1 MRFPSDTDFSVPIEG
16 IGQFRF
22 ARRTMADEIRIQS
35 EYAKYLNGAEATPWL
50 ASVAGWLATLRV
62 LIVRAPDGWQPEEL
76 EQLDPLDEQ
85 VYAKL
90 SQIHGGL
97 RDAEREF
104 RRKPDARGQGA
115 GAGDDRDGRVGVPAP
130 VLAQPA

>member
-1 MRFPSDTDFSVPIEG
+1 MRFPSDTDFEVTVDG
-16 IGQFRF
+16 VGLFRF
-22 ARRTMADEIRIQS
+22 ARRTMAEEIKIQA
-35 EYAKYLNGAEATPWL
+35 EYAKYLNGADATPWL

-62 LIVRAPDGWQPEEL
+62 LIVRAPAGWGPENL
-76 EQLDPLDEQ
+76 EDLDPLDEQ

-104 RRKPDARGQGA
+104 RRKPDAQRQGA
-115 GAGDDRDGRVGVPAP
+115 GAANGGDGGVGVPAS
-130 VLAQPA
+130 VPA

>member
-1 MRFPSDTDFSVPIEG
+1 MRFPSDTDFSVQIEG
-16 IGQFRF
+16 VGSFRF
-22 ARRTMADEIRIQS
+22 ARRTMAEEIRIQA
-35 EYAKYLNGAEATPWL
+35 EYAKYLNGADPTPWL

-62 LIVRAPDGWQPEEL
+62 LTVRAPDGWQPDEL
-76 EQLDPLDEQ
+76 ELLDPLDEQ

-115 GAGDDRDGRVGVPAP
+115 RAQDDRDGGVGVSTPVPAQS
-130 VLAQPA
+130 A